1 MSQQAIFILS
11 TMKNKSAKN
20 ALLNKFPRTE
30 PCGTAKTI

>member
-1 MSQQAIFILS
+1 MSQLAIFILS